1 MTLKQAAQIHAI
13 QKENADAGCDFI
25 SGAKWMR
32 MRTLQIVN
40 EVSAHCIELQKSDDI
55 SIETLNI
62 IDQFCEKIYE
72 QLKEIE
78 K

>member
-13 QKENADAGCDFI
+13 KEENADAGWDFI
-25 SGAKWMR
+25 VGAKWMC
-32 MRTLQIVN
+32 MRTLQIIN
-40 EVSAHCIELQKSDDI
+40 EVSVHCMKLQKSDAI
-55 SIETLNI
+55 SIETLNV
-62 IDQFCEKIYE
+62 IDQFCDKIYE